1 MCLVNRPCFLNC
13 EYQLFGTHQDPAVDH
28 PLRPVENGGVL
39 LYRPSTNPY
48 HITKISL
55 LSIYL
60 PTYLSI
66 YLSTYLS
73 IYTNHY
79 KSLHLLSHF
88 FPLHPHLN
96 LSKIT
101 VRFAWLN
108 PPVFGALQLQYL
120 LQPPLTSSIY
130 PLVI

>member
-13 EYQLFGTHQDPAVDH
+13 EYQLFVHTKTPRLITRCG
-28 PLRPVENGGVL
+28 PLRMVEFSCIAHQQIHIIL
-39 LYRPSTNPY
+39 QKYHYYLST
-48 HITKISL
+48 
-55 LSIYL
+55 YL
-60 PTYLSI
+60 PI